1 MHTHQSDQF
10 ATTHGRIARASLAR
24 VAGIGLAL
32 FHLAAA
38 GCSSGAS
45 NPVADAA
52 AGNASSGGSKGG
64 SSSQGG
70 AAGTISAVGSGAGTV
85 AAGGSSTAGGTA
97 GAAAGAS
104 ASSTT
109 GGQTGI
115 GGSLT
120 GGASAVA
127 SAGAGG
133 GTTAGGGGPAGGKA
147 GAGGSSAAGGQGATG
162 GIATTA
168 ATSGGAGST
177 NTGGKSSSSGGAITG
192 GATSAGGS
200 PATGGTSAPVSGN
213 RQTLNFNQSWK
224 FKLGDY
230 NGAQANSYDD
240 SSWSTVGLPHSFS
253 LPYFLSS
260 KFYVGYGWYRKHVTV
275 PAEWSGKRVFLEF
288 EGAFQDTQLYVNG
301 KSIGEH
307 KGGYSGFS
315 FDITSAVVTGD
326 NVVAVQVNNNWNA
339 QLAPRAG
346 DHTFSGGL
354 YRDVNLVV
362 TDPLHVTWYGTFVT
376 TPTVSATLATVDIKT
391 EIRNDNAAST
401 SCTLKTDIVDSK
413 GATVGTVSSTQTI
426 PANSTVTIDQTTP
439 AIANPSLWHPDH
451 PTLYRAVSTVSEGT
465 TSVDSFSTTF
475 GFRSISWSA
484 TSGFSINGAHY
495 YLHGVDVHQ
504 DHAGWGDGVTNAG
517 FLRDVKMVKDAGFNF
532 IRGSHYPKDPAF
544 GDACDQLGVL
554 FWSENCFWGY
564 GGATGEGAWNTA
576 GAYPNNA
583 GDQAAFETSVT
594 DSLTAMI
601 RVHRNHPSIIAWSMS
616 NEPFFTADATKPNMS
631 ALLTKEVTLAHQLDP
646 TRPAGI
652 GGAQRPEGSSRI
664 DKLGDVAGYNGD
676 GATLSDFQNPGIP
689 SVVTEYGSVA
699 ATRPGVYDP
708 GWGNLS
714 ATLTNGFP
722 TEYAWR
728 SGQALW
734 CAFDHGSVGSTK
746 LETMGIVDY
755 FRLPKRAWYWYRNA
769 YANVAPPTWP
779 ASGTAAALQLTADK
793 TTLAAVDGTD
803 DAQLTVTVVDSK
815 GNAITNNV
823 PITLSITSGPGEFPT
838 GTSITFTPSGS
849 TDQSDIAILD
859 GKAAIEFRS
868 YYSGSS
874 VIKATSPNLSAATI
888 TITSQ
893 GSPAWVAGVTPP
905 TAARPYTRYTSGG
918 SAGTSQTLA
927 LNRPTSASSNA
938 GTAGSGNDGD
948 TTTSW
953 QAATTDTNPWWSVS
967 LESTYTVSS
976 VQLTF
981 PTAANYRYTID
992 VSPDGTQWTTK
1003 VDQSQNTSTAQTR
1016 TATAN
1021 FGTGIGF
1028 VRVSFTGQPAGLAE
1042 VAVSG
1047 SP

>member
-1 MHTHQSDQF
+1 MHTHRSDRSS
-10 ATTHGRIARASLAR
+10 AANLLAQL
-24 VAGIGLAL
+24 AGVGLAL
-32 FHLAAA
+32 LLLTPA
-38 GCSSGAS
+38 GCSSSGTSPPAENAGAG
-45 NPVADAA
+45 
-52 AGNASSGGSKGG
+52 GNSGGSTGQAGAGQNG
-64 SSSQGG
+64 SSPSTGSTG
-70 AAGTISAVGSGAGTV
+70 AAG
-85 AAGGSSTAGGTA
+85 AGGLSTTA
-97 GAAAGAS
+97 QTGGAAAGTS
-104 ASSTT
+104 
-109 GGQTGI
+109 
-115 GGSLT
+115 
-120 GGASAVA
+120 
-127 SAGAGG
+127 
-133 GTTAGGGGPAGGKA
+133 
-147 GAGGSSAAGGQGATG
+147 GSSAAGGQTEIGGSATTSASANAGAGAGTKAGAGASGAAGVQSGGIFTTSTAGSVAGATVL
-162 GIATTA
+162 
-168 ATSGGAGST
+168 
-177 NTGGKSSSSGGAITG
+177 GGKGGSSGGAASGGAAGGTTTTAAGGKAGSSGSAGSSGTG
-192 GATSAGGS
+192 GAPS
-200 PATGGTSAPVSGN
+200 PSI
-213 RQTLNFNQSWK
+213 RQTFNFNQAWK
-224 FKLGDY
+224 FKSGDY
-230 NGAQANSYDD
+230 NGAQAASYADT
-240 SSWSTVGLPHSFS
+240 SWSTVGLPHSFS
-253 LPYFLSS
+253 LPYFMSS
-260 KFYVGYGWYRKHVTV
+260 KFYVGYGWYRKHFTA
-275 PAEWSGKRVFLEF
+275 PAEWSSKRVFLEF
-288 EGAFQDTQLYVNG
+288 EGAFQDTQVYVNG

-307 KGGYSGFS
+307 KGGYTGFS
-315 FDITSAVVTGD
+315 FDVTSAVVTGD
-326 NVVAVQVNNNWNA
+326 NLVAVQVNNNWNA

-376 TPTVSATLATVDIKT
+376 TPTVSATSATANIKT
-391 EIRNDNAAST
+391 EVRNDNAASK

-413 GATVGTVSSTQTI
+413 GTTVGTVSSTQTI
-426 PANSTVTIDQTTP
+426 PANSTVTVDQTTP

-451 PTLYRAVSTVSEGT
+451 PTLYRAVSTISDGA
-465 TSVDSFSTTF
+465 TSLDSFSTTF

-484 TSGFSINGAHY
+484 TSGFSINGTHL

-517 FLRDVKMVKDAGFNF
+517 FFRDVKLVKDAGFNF
-532 IRGSHYPKDPAF
+532 IRGSHYPKDPGF

-583 GDQAAFETSVT
+583 GDQAAFDTSVT

-616 NEPFFTADATKPNMS
+616 NEPFFTADATKPKMS
-631 ALLTKEVTLAHQLDP
+631 ALLTKEVTLVHQLDP

-652 GGAQRPEGSSRI
+652 GGAQRPQGSSRI

-676 GATLSDFQNPGIP
+676 GATISDFQNPGIP
-689 SVVTEYGSVA
+689 SVVTEYGSVS
-699 ATRPGVYDP
+699 ATRPGAYDP

-728 SGQALW
+728 GGQALW

-746 LETMGIVDY
+746 LMTMGIVDY

-769 YANVAPPTWP
+769 YAKVAPPTWP
-779 ASGTAAALQLTADK
+779 TSGTAAALQLTADK
-793 TTLAAVDGTD
+793 TNLVAVDGTD
-803 DAQLTVTVVDSK
+803 DAQLIVTVVDSK
-815 GNAITNNV
+815 GNAISNNV
-823 PITLSITSGPGEFPT
+823 PVTLSVTSGPGEFPT

-849 TDQSDIAILD
+849 SDQSDIAILD
-859 GKAAIEFRS
+859 GMAAIEFRS
-868 YYSGSS
+868 YYSGTS
-874 VIKATSPNLSAATI
+874 VIKATSSGLTAATI

-893 GSPAWVAGVTPP
+893 GSPAWVEGVTPP

-918 SAGTSQTLA
+918 TVGTSQTLA
-927 LNRPTSASSNA
+927 LNRPTDASSSA
-938 GTAGSGNDGD
+938 GTAGNGNDGD
-948 TTTSW
+948 ATTSW
-953 QAATTDTNPWWSVS
+953 QAATTDAAPWWSVS

-1003 VDQSQNTSTAQTR
+1003 VDQSQNTSTSQTR
-1016 TATAN
+1016 TATTN

-1047 SP
+1047 TP

>member
-1 MHTHQSDQF
+1 MSAEHLLQE
-10 ATTHGRIARASLAR
+10 
-24 VAGIGLAL
+24 VAGICLAL
-32 FHLAAA
+32 LLLGPAA
-38 GCSSGAS
+38 CSSSGSSPPTEDAGSGGNNGGSTAQAGAGRNGS
-45 NPVADAA
+45 FP
-52 AGNASSGGSKGG
+52 SGGST
-64 SSSQGG
+64 G
-70 AAGTISAVGSGAGTV
+70 AAGSVASSSAAQTGDPAAGTSGSS
-85 AAGGSSTAGGTA
+85 AAGGQIETGGSTATSASAGPGAGAVAGAGAGAGSAGGVQGGGSTVNSAA
-97 GAAAGAS
+97 GAAAGVTS
-104 ASSTT
+104 AGGKGGSNGGAAAGGVVGGTATT
-109 GGQTGI
+109 G
-115 GGSLT
+115 
-120 GGASAVA
+120 
-127 SAGAGG
+127 
-133 GTTAGGGGPAGGKA
+133 AGGKA
-147 GAGGSSAAGGQGATG
+147 GAGGSAG
-162 GIATTA
+162 TT
-168 ATSGGAGST
+168 
-177 NTGGKSSSSGGAITG
+177 SSGGAP
-192 GATSAGGS
+192 S
-200 PATGGTSAPVSGN
+200 PSI

-253 LPYFLSS
+253 LPYFMSS
-260 KFYVGYGWYRKHVTV
+260 KFYVGYGWYRKHFTA
-275 PAEWSGKRVFLEF
+275 PADWSSKRVFLEF
-288 EGAFQDTQLYVNG
+288 EGAFQDAQVYVNG

-326 NVVAVQVNNNWNA
+326 NLVAVQVNNNWNA

-376 TPTVSATLATVDIKT
+376 TPTVSATSATVDIKT
-391 EIRNDNAAST
+391 EIRNDNAASA

-426 PANSTVTIDQTTP
+426 PASSTVTIDQTTP

-484 TSGFSINGAHY
+484 TSGFSINGSHY

-564 GGATGEGAWNTA
+564 GGATGEGSWNTA

-689 SVVTEYGSVA
+689 NVVTEYGSVS

-734 CAFDHGSVGSTK
+734 CAFDHGSVGGTK
-746 LETMGIVDY
+746 LETMGIIDY

-769 YANVAPPTWP
+769 YADVAPPTWP

-793 TTLAAVDGTD
+793 TSLVAVDGTD
-803 DAQLTVTVVDSK
+803 DAQLTVTVLDSK

-823 PITLSITSGPGEFPT
+823 PVTLSVTSGPGEFPT

-868 YYSGSS
+868 YYSGTSI
-874 VIKATSPNLSAATI
+874 IKATSPGLTAATI

-893 GSPAWVAGVTPP
+893 GSPAWVEGVTPP
-905 TAARPYTRYTSGG
+905 TAARPYTRYTGG
-918 SAGTSQTLA
+918 GTSGTSQTLA

-938 GTAGSGNDGD
+938 GTAGYGNDGD

-953 QAATTDTNPWWSVS
+953 QAATTDTAPWWYVS

-1016 TATAN
+1016 TATAT

-1042 VAVSG
+1042 IAVSG

>member
-1 MHTHQSDQF
+1 VGGQTEIGGNS
-10 ATTHGRIARASLAR
+10 TVS
-24 VAGIGLAL
+24 AGAGAE
-32 FHLAAA
+32 AGAGAGGSGAA
-38 GCSSGAS
+38 GEQSAPGGSSQTS
-45 NPVADAA
+45 A
-52 AGNASSGGSKGG
+52 AGGMAGATGVGGKGG
-64 SSSQGG
+64 SSGGTASGGVVGG
-70 AAGTISAVGSGAGTV
+70 AAG
-85 AAGGSSTAGGTA
+85 
-97 GAAAGAS
+97 
-104 ASSTT
+104 
-109 GGQTGI
+109 
-115 GGSLT
+115 
-120 GGASAVA
+120 
-127 SAGAGG
+127 
-133 GTTAGGGGPAGGKA
+133 AGGKA
-147 GAGGSSAAGGQGATG
+147 GAGG
-162 GIATTA
+162 
-168 ATSGGAGST
+168 GAGST
-177 NTGGKSSSSGGAITG
+177 STG
-192 GATSAGGS
+192 GAPS
-200 PATGGTSAPVSGN
+200 PSI
-213 RQTLNFNQSWK
+213 RQTQNFNQAWK

-230 NGAQANSYDD
+230 NGAQAASYADT
-240 SSWSTVGLPHSFS
+240 SWTTVGLPHSFS

-260 KFYVGYGWYRKHVTV
+260 KFYVGYGWYRKHFTA
-275 PAEWSGKRVFLEF
+275 PAEWSSKRVFLEF
-288 EGAFQDTQLYVNG
+288 EGAFQDAQVFVNG

-307 KGGYSGFS
+307 KGGYNGFS

-326 NVVAVQVNNNWNA
+326 NLVAVQVNNNWNA

-354 YRDVNLVV
+354 YRDVTLVV

-376 TPTVSATLATVDIKT
+376 TPIISATSSTVNIKT
-391 EIRNDNAAST
+391 EIRNDNATSK

-413 GATVGTVSSTQTI
+413 GATVGTVSSTQAI
-426 PANSTVTIDQTTP
+426 PASSTVTFDQTTP

-451 PTLYRAVSTVSEGT
+451 PTLYRAVSTISDGA

-475 GFRSISWSA
+475 GFRWISWSA
-484 TSGFSINGAHY
+484 TSGFSINGAHL
-495 YLHGVDVHQ
+495 YLHGADVHQ

-517 FLRDVKMVKDAGFNF
+517 FLRDVKLVKDAGFNF

-583 GDQAAFETSVT
+583 GDQTAFETSVT

-616 NEPFFTADATKPNMS
+616 NEPFFTADATKPKMN
-631 ALLTKEVTLAHQLDP
+631 ALLSKEVTLVHQLDP

-652 GGAQRPEGSSRI
+652 GGAQRPQGSSRI

-699 ATRPGVYDP
+699 ATRPGAYDP

-728 SGQALW
+728 GGQALW

-769 YANVAPPTWP
+769 YAKVAPPTWP
-779 ASGTAAALQLTADK
+779 TSGTPEALQLTADK
-793 TTLAAVDGTD
+793 TSLSAVDGTD
-803 DAQLTVTVVDSK
+803 DAQLTVTVVDAK

-823 PITLSITSGPGEFPT
+823 AVTLSVTSGPGECPT

-849 TDQSDIAILD
+849 SDQSDIAILD

-868 YYSGSS
+868 YYAGTS
-874 VIKATSPNLSAATI
+874 VIKATASGLTAATI

-893 GSPAWVAGVTPP
+893 GSPAWVEGVTPP

-918 SAGTSQTLA
+918 TVGTSQTLA

-938 GTAGSGNDGD
+938 GTAGNGNDGD
-948 TTTSW
+948 ATTSW
-953 QAATTDTNPWWSVS
+953 QAATTDATPWWSVS

-992 VSPDGTQWTTK
+992 VSADGTQWTTK
-1003 VDQSQNTSTAQTR
+1003 VDESQNTSTAQTR
-1016 TATAN
+1016 TATTN

-1042 VAVSG
+1042 IAVSG
-1047 SP
+1047 TP